1 MAVEKPGD
9 FDCGRHGIL
18 TGANAFNKR
27 ASGELPGGGPKE
39 HKDVEQSMADS
50 AVTGAVYWPLWIY
63 LAGVLAVIAGMLSLS
78 FVLGQRSRNLS
89 RSVPYESGISSTGS
103 AHGRFY
109 AGFFL
114 MAIFFVIFDLE
125 SVFVMTWAIAAGE
138 LGWAGY
144 GTVCVFI
151 GALFVSLIY
160 LWREGAL
167 ES

>member
-1 MAVEKPGD
+1 ME
-9 FDCGRHGIL
+9 
-18 TGANAFNKR
+18 
-27 ASGELPGGGPKE
+27 
-39 HKDVEQSMADS
+39 EQ
-50 AVTGAVYWPLWIY
+50 AVTGAVYWPLWLY
-63 LAGVLAVIAGMLSLS
+63 FGGVLTVIAGMLSLS
-78 FVLGQRSRNLS
+78 FVLGQRSRNLEK
-89 RSVPYESGISSTGS
+89 SVPYESGISSTGS

-125 SVFVMTWAIAAGE
+125 SIFVVAWAIAARE

-144 GTVCVFI
+144 GAVCVFI

>member
-1 MAVEKPGD
+1 MAE
-9 FDCGRHGIL
+9 
-18 TGANAFNKR
+18 
-27 ASGELPGGGPKE
+27 
-39 HKDVEQSMADS
+39 S
-50 AVTGAVYWPLWIY
+50 AATAIVYWPLWVY
-63 LAGVLAVIAGMLSLS
+63 LAGVLVVIVGMLSLS
-78 FVLGQRSRNLS
+78 YVLGQRSRNLS
-89 RSVPYESGISSTGS
+89 KSVPYESGIASTGS

-125 SVFVMTWAIAAGE
+125 SVFVITWAIAAGE
-138 LGWAGY
+138 LGWSGY
-144 GTVCVFI
+144 AAICVFV

>member
-1 MAVEKPGD
+1 MEEPV
-9 FDCGRHGIL
+9 
-18 TGANAFNKR
+18 
-27 ASGELPGGGPKE
+27 
-39 HKDVEQSMADS
+39 
-50 AVTGAVYWPLWIY
+50 VTATVYWPLWIY
-63 LAGVLAVIAGMLSLS
+63 LAGVLAVIVGMLSLS
-78 FVLGQRSRNLS
+78 YVLGQRSRNLS
-89 RSVPYESGISSTGS
+89 KSVPYESGISSTGS

-125 SVFVMTWAIAAGE
+125 SVFVITWAIAAGE

-144 GTVCVFI
+144 AAICTFVGS
-151 GALFVSLIY
+151 LFVSLIY

>member
-1 MAVEKPGD
+1 MANPAA
-9 FDCGRHGIL
+9 
-18 TGANAFNKR
+18 T
-27 ASGELPGGGPKE
+27 S
-39 HKDVEQSMADS
+39 
-50 AVTGAVYWPLWIY
+50 AVYWPLWIY
-63 LAGVLAVIAGMLSLS
+63 LAGVLTVIVGMLSLS
-78 FVLGQRSRNLS
+78 YVLGQRSRNLS
-89 RSVPYESGISSTGS
+89 KSVPYESGIASTGS

-125 SVFVMTWAIAAGE
+125 SVFVIAWAIAAGD

-144 GTVCVFI
+144 GAICVFI

>member
-1 MAVEKPGD
+1 MTEP
-9 FDCGRHGIL
+9 
-18 TGANAFNKR
+18 
-27 ASGELPGGGPKE
+27 
-39 HKDVEQSMADS
+39 
-50 AVTGAVYWPLWIY
+50 AVTGVTYWPLWVY
-63 LAGVLAVIAGMLSLS
+63 LAAVMTVIAGMLSLS
-78 FVLGQRSRNLS
+78 YVLGQRSRNQYK
-89 RSVPYESGISSTGS
+89 SVPYESGIASTGS

-125 SVFVMTWAIAAGE
+125 AVFVITWAIAAGE

-144 GTVCVFI
+144 GAICVFI
-151 GALFVSLIY
+151 GALFASLVY

>member
-1 MAVEKPGD
+1 
-9 FDCGRHGIL
+9 
-18 TGANAFNKR
+18 
-27 ASGELPGGGPKE
+27 
-39 HKDVEQSMADS
+39 MADP
-50 AVTGAVYWPLWIY
+50 AVTGVVYWPLWIY
-63 LAGVLAVIAGMLSLS
+63 LAAVLTVIVGMLSLS
-78 FVLGQRSRNLS
+78 YVLGQRSRNLS
-89 RSVPYESGISSTGS
+89 KSVPYESGIASTGS

-125 SVFVMTWAIAAGE
+125 AVFVITWAISAGE

-144 GTVCVFI
+144 GSICVFV
-151 GALFVSLIY
+151 GSLFVSLIY

>member
-1 MAVEKPGD
+1 MEEP
-9 FDCGRHGIL
+9 
-18 TGANAFNKR
+18 
-27 ASGELPGGGPKE
+27 
-39 HKDVEQSMADS
+39 
-50 AVTGAVYWPLWIY
+50 AVTGAVYWPLWLY
-63 LAGVLAVIAGMLSLS
+63 MAGVLTVIAGMLSLS
-78 FVLGQRSRNLS
+78 FVLGQRSRNLDK
-89 RSVPYESGISSTGS
+89 SVPYESGIASTGS

-125 SVFVMTWAIAAGE
+125 SVFVVAWAIAAGE

-144 GTVCVFI
+144 GAICVFV
-151 GALFVSLIY
+151 GALFASLVY

>member
-1 MAVEKPGD
+1 MEEP
-9 FDCGRHGIL
+9 
-18 TGANAFNKR
+18 
-27 ASGELPGGGPKE
+27 
-39 HKDVEQSMADS
+39 
-50 AVTGAVYWPLWIY
+50 AVTGAVYWPLWLY
-63 LAGVLAVIAGMLSLS
+63 MAGVLTVIAGMLSLS
-78 FVLGQRSRNLS
+78 FVLGQRSRNLDK
-89 RSVPYESGISSTGS
+89 SVPYESGIASTGS

-125 SVFVMTWAIAAGE
+125 SIFVVAWAIAAGE

-144 GTVCVFI
+144 GAICVFV
-151 GALFVSLIY
+151 GALFASLVY

>member
-1 MAVEKPGD
+1 MTDPE
-9 FDCGRHGIL
+9 
-18 TGANAFNKR
+18 
-27 ASGELPGGGPKE
+27 
-39 HKDVEQSMADS
+39 
-50 AVTGAVYWPLWIY
+50 VTVAAYWPLWIY
-63 LAGVLAVIAGMLSLS
+63 MAAVLSVIAGMLSLS
-78 FVLGQRSRNLS
+78 YVLGQRSRNLS
-89 RSVPYESGISSTGS
+89 KSVPYESGIASTGS

-125 SVFVMTWAIAAGE
+125 AVFVITWAIAAGE

-144 GTVCVFI
+144 GAICVFV